1 MSDSAGNGFSV
12 LDGVALVAGAA
23 VASVHTRGVLDED
36 PFGPGWLVVLVAF
49 IWVAMTAAGPFLYLV
64 RRYVRALPGYPQVGD
79 RLWAILGL
87 PWLLTALIQA
97 APSRPHPATAI
108 PGAAHAALL
117 MVGLGVAS
125 LTVLSVVWG
134 TWVTVTPEQ
143 ASETF
148 SPPWTNRVGLVL
160 SIAWPVQC
168 GVGMV
173 VIGR

>member
-1 MSDSAGNGFSV
+1 
-12 LDGVALVAGAA
+12 
-23 VASVHTRGVLDED
+23 
-36 PFGPGWLVVLVAF
+36 
-49 IWVAMTAAGPFLYLV
+49 
-64 RRYVRALPGYPQVGD
+64 
-79 RLWAILGL
+79 
-87 PWLLTALIQA
+87 
-97 APSRPHPATAI
+97 
-108 PGAAHAALL
+108 